1 MWVNVC
7 ERVLGERWSYTR
19 KAGVLYILDDM
30 IPGWLA
36 SDDVVFGWE

>member
-1 MWVNVC
+1 MCVNVC
-7 ERVLGERWSYTR
+7 WVRDGLTC